1 MNDIV
6 GNFREKTDKLFHKLE
21 GYSPRE
27 IEEIVREEIQKIL
40 TENGITVNI
49 MDVII
54 SGSRCRG
61 LEQPHS
67 DLDIIL
73 FYSGKIREDV
83 LFDIL
88 HEDRIWMGDVEVDI
102 NPISEGK
109 TGTLTEYLPGVEAY
123 LEKKRKGL
131 QKKIS
136 VRDTIEE
143 KKRLIVEEKK
153 NETAISLDFV
163 KSNTG
168 CNIL

>member
-6 GNFREKTDKLFHKLE
+6 GNFREKTNMLFHKLE
-21 GYSPRE
+21 GYSARE
-27 IEEIVREEIQKIL
+27 IEEIIREEIQKIL

-61 LEQPHS
+61 LEHTHS

-73 FYSGKIREDV
+73 SYSGRIREDV

-88 HEDRIWMGDVEVDI
+88 HADGIWIGDVEVDI

-123 LEKKRKGL
+123 LEKKKTAGKNICKG
-131 QKKIS
+131 
-136 VRDTIEE
+136 
-143 KKRLIVEEKK
+143 
-153 NETAISLDFV
+153 N
-163 KSNTG
+163 N
-168 CNIL
+168 

>member
-1 MNDIV
+1 M
-6 GNFREKTDKLFHKLE
+6 
-21 GYSPRE
+21 
-27 IEEIVREEIQKIL
+27 
-40 TENGITVNI
+40 
-49 MDVII
+49 
-54 SGSRCRG
+54 
-61 LEQPHS
+61 
-67 DLDIIL
+67 DIIL

-88 HEDRIWMGDVEVDI
+88 HEDRIWIGDVEVDI

-123 LEKKRKGL
+123 LEKKRKRL